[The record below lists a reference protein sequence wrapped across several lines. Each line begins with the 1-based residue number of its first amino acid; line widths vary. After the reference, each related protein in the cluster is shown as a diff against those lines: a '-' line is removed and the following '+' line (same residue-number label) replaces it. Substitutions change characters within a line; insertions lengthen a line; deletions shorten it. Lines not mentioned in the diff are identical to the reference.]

1 MANEQFVVFILPFFI
16 VNCLTLRKRQRIG
29 LVGVFSLG
37 LITMGISLG
46 RFIVYNMDYDLAD
59 ADGSE

>member
-1 MANEQFVVFILPFFI
+1 M
-16 VNCLTLRKRQRIG
+16 TLRKRQSNG
-29 LVGVFSLG
+29 LVAVFSLG